1 MPRISVINQREITE
15 NGTIQIRIAKQVVDA
30 GEVISSLWHRTSIA
44 PGDDAEATIASVDAH
59 LTQMGYGP
67 VANWQGVRALVAS
80 EHTPEVVQ
88 AYQDAMAAQAAER
101 AA

>member
-15 NGTIQIRIAKQVVDA
+15 DGVIQVRISKRIVDN
-30 GEVISSLWHRTSIA
+30 GEVISSQWHRTSIA
-44 PGDDAEATIASVDAH
+44 PGDDVENTIASVDAH

-67 VANWQGVRALVAS
+67 VVNWQSVRALVAS
-80 EHTPEVVQ
+80 EHTPEVVAKYQ
-88 AYQDAMAAQAAER
+88 AQMAAQAAER